1 MSNGLWSYE
10 EIDAIHLEIT
20 NRCNAGC
27 PMCPRY
33 INNGTELN
41 PNLIETDIRYSDFVK
56 WFDPA
61 FVSQL
66 KKLYA
71 CGNYGDP
78 VAARDTLPIFKYLR
92 ENNSNMALC
101 TSS

>member
-41 PNLIETDIRYSDFVK
+41 PNLIESSYQIHHCFR
-56 WFDPA
+56 
-61 FVSQL
+61 QR
-66 KKLYA
+66 LYH
-71 CGNYGDP
+71 N
-78 VAARDTLPIFKYLR
+78 
-92 ENNSNMALC
+92 
-101 TSS
+101 